1 MDVGEV
7 DAVFEVGPV
16 PADLAALALA
26 AGAPPGLL
34 ERMWALRYPRP
45 RIEFAFRGA
54 PFPTMAMWEAEL
66 DQRERLSDGLVVR
79 EATWDDDA
87 RLSDLFA
94 DSAERLGAW
103 DVTVE
108 RSPNP
113 YAQAR
118 LQENAHTKL
127 VVDRGV
133 ALAVSTQAGRNSL
146 VGGERLSVAWMGG
159 WRVRNGFRRH
169 GFSTMLMN
177 TPGPAASRF
186 GALTYWYVRLEN
198 GTANSWIASAVRPI
212 DESGRA
218 FEKRTATV
226 YHLDPAA
233 GRRDPRVRL
242 IRPDDVDRCV
252 ELINTTHAG
261 LDLFRPYSPSW
272 FEERLYDLLWGPR
285 PPFVANVYGWDDM
298 AVLVDGGRIVAC
310 AGLWDKGRDVR
321 ERWRHRESGEER
333 VVDTACLMDVGCEP
347 GHEAELA
354 ALVRHHLATTR
365 DLGRASLTAA
375 FEFVPAIL
383 DHLADAAPRP
393 ETRSLETMG
402 FTSDEFRVDAT
413 VTRPY
418 TDLAYW

>member
-321 ERWRHRESGEER
+321 GGATANQVKSASSTRRASWTSG
-333 VVDTACLMDVGCEP
+333 ASP
-347 GHEAELA
+347 GTRPSWPPLC
-354 ALVRHHLATTR
+354 ATTWPR
-365 DLGRASLTAA
+365 
-375 FEFVPAIL
+375 PAISAEPRSPPRSSSCPRYWTTWPTPPP
-383 DHLADAAPRP
+383 DPRP
-393 ETRSLETMG
+393 ARSRPWA
-402 FTSDEFRVDAT
+402 SPAT
-413 VTRPY
+413 NSASTPP
-418 TDLAYW
+418 